1 MRAAN
6 VMSMIRR
13 EFFDAAQRAAQALDN
28 PFDALRDV
36 QIDNPFDALRD
47 VQIDSPA
54 FHKWAAGFE

>member
-1 MRAAN
+1 
-6 VMSMIRR
+6 MSMIRR

-54 FHKWAAGFE
+54 FHKWAPGFE